1 MTARSILPAISVLLT
16 SSAATQAATPMTFDT
31 ADSVKSWTFSNGPEF
46 PGATGRIEWDAGNGH
61 DKAGC
66 LRLSFSFEGGGN
78 YIQAGCLLPREND
91 FKTARLWLKKPAGNR
106 VTFRGI
112 DSSSQTFQKS
122 VDFSFDDW
130 QQFELDLTRWTS
142 SFGGANDQKV
152 HWPMRGFAVLI
163 ENTATGKEGSLLVD
177 DLSFAADAP
186 SPTETVTAYTA
197 WNQHSSIGFR
207 ADGGPGNAFDKG
219 TWNYTFSGQSSPSIH
234 TEFSLLGRPA
244 GMKLFFE
251 SDASGHEVVVT
262 LGSHFQ
268 NFRKQV
274 GRLTEK
280 GPQIIDVPLGNLEGW
295 EYFGGENNGQPQFPL
310 RITQIALK
318 RTEGGPEKGTI
329 RLERIDAQTPLPAD
343 QKVVLLPDVKQT
355 GNRTLF
361 KVEIQNLRKTQA
373 QGELVGRFRM
383 GNGVDS
389 DIRKVTLPA
398 NGAAPTII
406 ELEPR
411 AIGNFNVVEGTFWW
425 VEGDSIS
432 SPASIG
438 ASTVP
443 TEAGSTALDPS
454 SPFGVGLYLYRWHG
468 HPQAKEKMNE
478 LATLARH
485 AGVKWTREE
494 IDWHRTEPKKGEFDW
509 KFYDDLVDVAHA
521 NGISIYGLLC
531 YWSYYSQKDTPEGVE
546 EYCQWTRQVVRRY
559 KDRIKHWEIW
569 NEPNIFF
576 WSGPKELYFS
586 MLAKA
591 YDAIKAEDPEA
602 QVLGCSTAGIDVDF
616 IKQAMAAGANF
627 DALTIHPYRGELND
641 LQFIKELRD
650 VKELVGGRPVWIT
663 EMGWPSDRFGG
674 TTERRQASFVAR
686 TYLTSVAGGAVANV
700 SWYDFRNDGNDPYY
714 NEFNFGMVRNDL
726 RPKPAYQALAT
737 IANTL
742 AGMKVTEHIDL
753 GPDAYAFRFS
763 DGKRDVVAAC
773 APQAGR
779 LLAWRGEQHPT
790 VINTF
795 GEKAACVAAEGLSIT
810 TLESGMPVYIRG
822 QAGFEFQPAE
832 LPIKLSVDRSTVRP
846 GQTVTIRV
854 EPKASVAPS
863 SIWLPLW
870 DEPAP
875 APDAEG
881 TYHLTIPKGAAPGD
895 TELMLEIGW
904 NKLHLLWPLKLSVQP
919 NVLRV

>member
-1 MTARSILPAISVLLT
+1 
-16 SSAATQAATPMTFDT
+16 
-31 ADSVKSWTFSNGPEF
+31 EF
-46 PGATGRIEWDAGNGH
+46 PGAAGKIEWDADNGQG
-61 DKAGC
+61 KPGC
-66 LRLSFSFEGGGN
+66 LRLQFSFRGGGN
-78 YIQAGCLLPREND
+78 YVQATCPLPKQND
-91 FKTARLWLKKPAGNR
+91 YKLVRLWLKKPAGNR

-122 VDFSFDDW
+122 VDFNFDDW
-130 QQFELDLTRWTS
+130 QQVEVDLIRWTS
-142 SFGGANDQKV
+142 SFGGANDQRV

-163 ENTATGKEGSLLVD
+163 ENTAAAKEGPLLVD
-177 DLSFAADAP
+177 DLSLAP
-186 SPTETVTAYTA
+186 EAPPLTEAVTTYIA
-197 WNQHSSIGFR
+197 WNQQSRVGFT
-207 ADGGPGNAFDKG
+207 AGGGPGNAFDKG
-219 TWNYTFSGQSSPSIH
+219 TWNYAFSGQSSPSIH

-244 GMKLFFE
+244 GMKLLFE
-251 SDASGHEVVVT
+251 GDGSGHEVVIT

-268 NFRKQV
+268 SFRKQV

-280 GPQIIDVPLGNLEGW
+280 GPQTIDVPLGDLKGW

-310 RITQIALK
+310 RITQISLK
-318 RTEGGPEKGTI
+318 RADGGPEKGTI

-343 QKVVLLPDVKQT
+343 QKVVLSPDVERK
-355 GNRTLF
+355 GNRTVF
-361 KVEIQNLRKTQA
+361 KVEIQNLRATEAK
-373 QGELVGRFRM
+373 GNLMGRFRL
-383 GNGVDS
+383 GNGFDS
-389 DIRKVTLPA
+389 AGRRITLPP

-406 ELEPR
+406 ELEPHTV
-411 AIGNFNVVEGTFWW
+411 GDFNVVEGTFWW
-425 VEGDSIS
+425 VEGASIG

-443 TEAGSTALDPS
+443 TEAGSTSLDPS
-454 SPFGVGLYLYRWHG
+454 SPFGVGMYLYRWHG
-468 HPQAKEKMNE
+468 HPQAKAKMNE

-531 YWSYYSQKDTPEGVE
+531 YWSYYSKKDTPEGVE
-546 EYCQWTRQVVRRY
+546 EYCQWARQVVRRY

-616 IKQAMAAGANF
+616 IKRTMAAGANF

-641 LQFIKELRD
+641 LQFIQELRD
-650 VKELVGGRPVWIT
+650 VKKLVGGRPVWIT

-674 TTERRQASFVAR
+674 TSERRQASFVAR
-686 TYLTSVAGGAVANV
+686 TYLTSVASGAVASV

-726 RPKPAYQALAT
+726 RPKPAYRALAT

-742 AGMKVTEHIDL
+742 GGMKLIGQIDL
-753 GPDAYAFRFS
+753 GPGAYAFRFG
-763 DGKRDVVAAC
+763 DGKTDVVAVC
-773 APQAGR
+773 APQNGS
-779 LLAWRGEQHPT
+779 LLAFRGEQKPE
-790 VINTF
+790 VISIF
-795 GEKAACVAAEGLSIT
+795 GERALSATTDGICVV
-810 TLESGMPVYIRG
+810 TLEAGMPVYIRG
-822 QAGFEFQPAE
+822 KAGFDF
-832 LPIKLSVDRSTVRP
+832 R
-846 GQTVTIRV
+846 
-854 EPKASVAPS
+854 
-863 SIWLPLW
+863 
-870 DEPAP
+870 
-875 APDAEG
+875 
-881 TYHLTIPKGAAPGD
+881 LTDP
-895 TELMLEIGW
+895 
-904 NKLHLLWPLKLSVQP
+904 
-919 NVLRV
+919 